1 MINDTKVQ
9 NLNVGKKFGSNKKNK
24 GISFHLKIFLCRSN
38 ISSKEQI
45 LSTLRNTVLLS
56 LLLGLTWITAAIPT
70 SAAQQYIS
78 VILNTS
84 CGVYILV
91 YSVLANRQVRGGVR
105 ERVSTYYS
113 TVVSSGNSK
122 DKVCVMKLHL

>member
-1 MINDTKVQ
+1 M
-9 NLNVGKKFGSNKKNK
+9 
-24 GISFHLKIFLCRSN
+24 
-38 ISSKEQI
+38 SSKEQI
-45 LSTLRNTVLLS
+45 LTTLRNTVLLS

-78 VILNTS
+78 IILNAS

-113 TVVSSGNSK
+113 TVMTQSNSK
-122 DKVCVMKLHL
+122 DKVRKYIL